1 MIVCGSA
8 AAIFRSHPRFRLGLK
23 GETDVTSLKPQPAYS
38 WWSREHRPL
47 SMGELVADGIV
58 HIVGLLLA
66 VAAGSVLLAFALIR
80 TAPEAF
86 PHLLVYVAT
95 LIAVLGVS
103 LAYNLWPVSPIKMIL
118 ARLDQAAIF
127 LFIAGTYT
135 PFLAVLGGSTTGILM
150 TSFVWGASLVG
161 VALKLIVPER
171 FGRMAI
177 ALYLAIGW
185 SGIFVFQSLAH
196 SLPPMTLWLLLAG
209 GVVYSLGIIF
219 HLWEKLK
226 FQNALWHVFVVIGAG
241 LHLWAV
247 IDCMVIS
254 RL

>member
-1 MIVCGSA
+1 MQNNAVNQA
-8 AAIFRSHPRFRLGLK
+8 R
-23 GETDVTSLKPQPAYS
+23 T
-38 WWSREHRPL
+38 WWSQQRRPFTAA
-47 SMGELVADGIV
+47 ELVADGIV
-58 HIVGLLLA
+58 HVVGLIMA
-66 VAAGSVLLAFALIR
+66 ATAGSALLIVALTH
-80 TAPEAF
+80 TAPELF
-86 PHLLVYVAT
+86 PALAVYVAT
-95 LIAVLGVS
+95 LIGLLGAS
-103 LAYNLWPVSPIKMIL
+103 LAYNLWPVSPIKMVL

-135 PFLAVLGGSTTGILM
+135 PFLAVIGGTTSGIVL

-161 VALKLIVPER
+161 VALKLIVPGR

-177 ALYLAIGW
+177 VLYLAIGW
-185 SGIFVFQSLAH
+185 SGVSVFH
-196 SLPPMTLWLLLAG
+196 SLGQTLPASTLWLLLAG
-209 GVVYSLGIIF
+209 GIVYSLGIVF

-247 IDCMVIS
+247 IDCMIIS